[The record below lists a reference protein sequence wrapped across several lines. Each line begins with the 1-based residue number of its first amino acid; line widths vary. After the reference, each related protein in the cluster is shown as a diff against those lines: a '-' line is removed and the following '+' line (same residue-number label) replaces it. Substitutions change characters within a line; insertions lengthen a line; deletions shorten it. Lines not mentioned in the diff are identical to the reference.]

1 MTGPCA
7 KVVVTCTLIATDGE
21 RFVGRNDCANPQ
33 PTCPRLPGEDYAKCV
48 NICRQPGHAEEVA
61 VKLAGAKARGATAY
75 VEHHRIC
82 ENCEGVLQ
90 SAFVAAAHLAS
101 PPKE

>member
-1 MTGPCA
+1 MTCA

-48 NICRQPGHAEEVA
+48 NICRQAGHAEEVA
-61 VKLAGAKARGATAY
+61 VKLAGAKADGATAY
-75 VEHHRIC
+75 VEGHHRIC
-82 ENCEGVLQ
+82 ENCFDVLYR
-90 SAFVAAAHLAS
+90 AKVFAATLS
-101 PPKE
+101 PPPKE